1 MKISDTFFFKVA
13 LMQRAQCWFP
23 PFLAAMLISPASAA
37 VVVDGTRVVLDAR
50 RGNDVTVTARN
61 NGNVP
66 ALVQVW
72 IDAGD
77 AGRSPDDIRTPF
89 QLTPVE
95 PRLIQDQQS
104 QAYRLTYAPHPA
116 DPALA
121 SDRESLF
128 YFNLLDIPPKPR
140 EAQGSNLLQF
150 AVRSRMKLFFR
161 PAGLPGQ
168 PAAAAAGLR
177 WSTAPD
183 GAPQLRVHNPSPY
196 HVTLTRISL
205 ADGKELAA
213 EMVAPFGTLH
223 VALPDTD
230 TRPATISYAWLD
242 DHGAEREAKAHA
254 RPADDTAIAA
264 ARSPP

>member
-1 MKISDTFFFKVA
+1 MKIFDVSFFQVA
-13 LMQRAQCWFP
+13 LMHRTQRWFP
-23 PFLAAMLISPASAA
+23 PILAAMLITPATAA

-50 RGNDVTVTARN
+50 RGNDVTITARN

-66 ALVQVW
+66 SLVQVW

-95 PRLIQDQQS
+95 PRVIQDQQS
-104 QAYRLTYAPHPA
+104 QAYRLTYAPRPA

-128 YFNLLDIPPKPR
+128 YFNLLDIPPKPQD
-140 EAQGSNLLQF
+140 AQDSNLLQF
-150 AVRSRMKLFFR
+150 AVRSRIKLFFR

-168 PAAAAAGLR
+168 AAAAAAGLH
-177 WSTAPD
+177 WSTAPE
-183 GAPQLRVHNPSPY
+183 GAPQLRIHNPSPY

-205 ADGKELAA
+205 ANGEELAA

-223 VALPDTD
+223 VALPDTG

-254 RPADDTAIAA
+254 RSAGDDDVAA
-264 ARSPP
+264 ARISP